1 VALYRSRPGTS
12 IAEIADDVGVNW
24 ETLRSWVRAD
34 DQRRG
39 GSGRST
45 AATLAPGSVEAENAE
60 SRRRVEAQGVTHARP
75 THMSTF
81 TGPSTHTQRLRERL
95 PSA

>member
-1 VALYRSRPGTS
+1 MRWRCTGRGRGPP
-12 IAEIADDVGVNW
+12 IAEIADDVGVNR

-60 SRRRVEAQGVTHARP
+60 SRRRVEAQASRKLG
-75 THMSTF
+75 
-81 TGPSTHTQRLRERL
+81 QRT
-95 PSA
+95 